1 MNSILRPTRPSTSD
15 ASPRVVDCNLQR
27 LLEHDLCISL
37 HGIGDIPQR
46 HLSADRWTSMDPTCR
61 SQRCSFHNDV
71 QLQHC
76 FLSVSVCLSFASTS
90 LWGLFGKVPATLS
103 LESQIPSIV
112 QQATWD
118 KNQNRKIRWSLF
130 GCRGCSCLDFR
141 RIRIYFDQFWGK
153 LCSQKKSLLDICLRW
168 IPYLGLPDLPQVM
181 PHLEWWIA
189 IYKGCWNMIFA
200 YLCMG
205 LETFLKDICLQTDER
220 PWTPHAVHKDA
231 AFTTMFSCSIV
242 SSLSLFAYLLLP
254 HPCEACSE
262 RYQRHWAW
270 NPRFL
275 PLSNKPHETKIK
287 TGKSGGVCLVVVDA
301 AVLIFGELGYI
312 LINSGVSC
320 AVKKRVCW
328 TFVCD
333 EFHT

>member
-37 HGIGDIPQR
+37 HGIGDI
-46 HLSADRWTSMDPTCR
+46 
-61 SQRCSFHNDV
+61 F
-71 QLQHC
+71 
-76 FLSVSVCLSFASTS
+76 
-90 LWGLFGKVPATLS
+90 
-103 LESQIPSIV
+103 
-112 QQATWD
+112 
-118 KNQNRKIRWSLF
+118 
-130 GCRGCSCLDFR
+130 
-141 RIRIYFDQFWGK
+141 
-153 LCSQKKSLLDICLRW
+153 
-168 IPYLGLPDLPQVM
+168 
-181 PHLEWWIA
+181 
-189 IYKGCWNMIFA
+189 
-200 YLCMG
+200 
-205 LETFLKDICLQTDER
+205 KDICLQTDER
-220 PWTPHAVHKDA
+220 SWTPHAVHKHA